1 MSSRKPRAHE
11 PAIKWIRLQAIC
23 LGLLGPGITLHV
35 HASTEVP
42 PDMCAAVERRD
53 DRIDILMN
61 MLYNKTLEDVID
73 NLAHEMAHIV
83 LSDPDHGPAFDEK
96 WDALRT
102 EITREY
108 ESREAR

>member
-1 MSSRKPRAHE
+1 MPSRKPHARK
-11 PAIKWIRLQAIC
+11 PAIKWIRLQEIC
-23 LGLLGPGITLHV
+23 LSLAGPGVSLHV

-42 PDMCAAVERRD
+42 ADLCAAVERQD

-83 LSDPDHGPAFDEK
+83 LSDPDHGPAFHEK
-96 WDALRT
+96 WDDLRKD
-102 EITREY
+102 IAREY

>member
-11 PAIKWIRLQAIC
+11 PAIKWIRLQEIC
-23 LGLLGPGITLHV
+23 LGLAGHGVTLHV
-35 HASTEVP
+35 HASTDVP
-42 PDMCAAVERRD
+42 PDLCAAVERQD
-53 DRIDILMN
+53 DRIDIIMN

-83 LSDPDHGPAFDEK
+83 LSDPDHSPAFDEK